1 MNDDDTRARNRF
13 IAIQIVRLSGV
24 AMVLLGL
31 LVMNGRL
38 HWPREAGYILAVLGL
53 FGALLAPILLARNWK
68 TPGE

>member
-1 MNDDDTRARNRF
+1 MTPDDTRARNRF
-13 IAIQIVRLSGV
+13 IAIQIVRLTGV

-53 FGALLAPILLARNWK
+53 FGALLAPILLARKWK